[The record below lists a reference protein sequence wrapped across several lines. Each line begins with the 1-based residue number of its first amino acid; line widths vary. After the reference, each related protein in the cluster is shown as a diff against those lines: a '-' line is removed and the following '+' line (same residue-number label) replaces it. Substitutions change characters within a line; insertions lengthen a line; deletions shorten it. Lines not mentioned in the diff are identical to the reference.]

1 MQELYYIILYYII
14 LYYIILYYIIL
25 YYIILYYIIL
35 YYIILYRERDILKS
49 KTRKQERMRIVL
61 DADQGVMISV
71 YIYDGYSI
79 NPQSMYCVGFDD
91 DKKKKLLYYM

>member
-1 MQELYYIILYYII
+1 
-14 LYYIILYYIIL
+14 
-25 YYIILYYIIL
+25 
-35 YYIILYRERDILKS
+35 
-49 KTRKQERMRIVL
+49 MRIVL

>member
-1 MQELYYIILYYII
+1 
-14 LYYIILYYIIL
+14 
-25 YYIILYYIIL
+25 
-35 YYIILYRERDILKS
+35 
-49 KTRKQERMRIVL
+49 MRIVL

-91 DKKKKLLYYM
+91 DKKKTTLLHVMPAWLLWLYEMNLASHVKL